1 MALTKLAI
9 LAVPL
14 LLAGPA
20 LAEEAQDFYR
30 NRTLTLV
37 VGHEAGT
44 GYDLYGRT
52 LARHIGR
59 HIPGE
64 PGLVVQN
71 MPGAG
76 GLNAAN
82 WLFNVAPRDGSVIML
97 VAADP
102 LFEPLFGGSTARL
115 DPVGFTWIGN
125 LDESPATCDVAAASG
140 IAKVEDLLARD
151 AVFGATGA
159 TSAVS
164 TFAVGLKSLLGAR
177 LKIVQGYKGTADIKL
192 ALERGEIAG
201 ACGMSLSTLKTQWKD
216 AIAAG
221 SIRTILQFGPQRHAE
236 LAQVPTI
243 YEFAHSDD
251 DRAVFDLAFGR
262 HILGRPVMAPP
273 AVPPARAA
281 ALRQAF
287 AATVQDAQFLA
298 ETGKLGL
305 PVDASSGEAVTAMIR
320 KFFAYPKPL
329 VERAAAA
336 IKEK

>member
-1 MALTKLAI
+1 MSLRKGAMLA
-9 LAVPL
+9 AL

-20 LAEEAQDFYR
+20 LAEEPQDFYR
-30 NRTLTLV
+30 GRTLTLV

-64 PGLVVQN
+64 PALIVQN
-71 MPGAG
+71 MQGAG

-82 WLFNVAPRDGSVIML
+82 WLYNVAPRDGSVLML

-102 LFEPLFGGSTARL
+102 LFEPLFGGGTARL

-125 LDESPATCDVAAASG
+125 LDESPATCDVAASSG
-140 IAKVEDLLARD
+140 IAKVEDLLARE

-164 TFAVGLKSLLGAR
+164 TFAVGVKSLLGAR
-177 LKIVQGYKGTADIKL
+177 LKIVQGYKGTANLKL

-216 AIAAG
+216 AIESG
-221 SIRTILQFGPQRHAE
+221 SIRPILQFGPKRAAE
-236 LAQVPTI
+236 FAQIPTV
-243 YEFAHSDD
+243 YEFARTGDE
-251 DRAVFDLAFGR
+251 RAVFDLAFGR

-273 AVPPARAA
+273 GLPAERAA
-281 ALRQAF
+281 ALRAAF
-287 AATVQDAQFLA
+287 TATVRDPDFLA
-298 ETGKLGL
+298 ETERLGL
-305 PVDASSGEAVTAMIR
+305 PVAASLGTDVEAMIR

-336 IKEK
+336 IKER

>member
-1 MALTKLAI
+1 MSLTKACALA
-9 LAVPL
+9 AL

-30 NRTLTLV
+30 GRTVTLV

-52 LARHIGR
+52 LARNIGR

-64 PGLVVQN
+64 PTLLVQN

-82 WLFNVAPRDGSVIML
+82 WLFNVAPRDGSVIMV
-97 VAADP
+97 VAADG
-102 LFEPLFGGSTARL
+102 LFEPLFGGGTVRL
-115 DPVGFTWIGN
+115 DPVGFTWLGN
-125 LDESPATCDVAAASG
+125 LDESPATCNVAASSG
-140 IAKVEDLLARD
+140 IQRFEDLLTRE
-151 AVFGATGA
+151 AVFGGTGA
-159 TSAVS
+159 ASAVS
-164 TFAVGLKSLLGAR
+164 AFAIGVKNLLGAK
-177 LKIVQGYKGTADIKL
+177 LKMVQGYKGSADVKL

-221 SIRTILQFGPQRHAE
+221 SIKTILQFGPRRHAE
-236 LAQVPTI
+236 LPSVPTI
-243 YEFAHSDD
+243 YEFAKTDD
-251 DRAVFDLAFGR
+251 DRAIFDLAFGR

-273 AVPPARAA
+273 SVPLERAA

-287 AATVQDAQFLA
+287 AATVKDREFLA
-298 ETGKLGL
+298 ETDKLGL
-305 PVDASSGEAVTAMIR
+305 PVDASSGEEVTAMIK

>member
-1 MALTKLAI
+1 MGLAKALMIA
-9 LAVPL
+9 AL
-14 LLAGPA
+14 LLSGPA
-20 LAEEAQDFYR
+20 LAEDAQDFYR
-30 NRTLTLV
+30 GRSLTLV

-64 PGLVVQN
+64 PALVVQN

-82 WLFNVAPRDGSVIML
+82 WLFNVAPRDGSVIMV
-97 VAADP
+97 VAADA
-102 LFEPLFGGSTARL
+102 LFEPLFGGGTVRL
-115 DPVGFTWIGN
+115 DPVGFTWLGN
-125 LDESPATCDVAAASG
+125 LDESPATCNVASASG
-140 IAKVEDLLARD
+140 IARFEDLRD
-151 AVFGATGA
+151 REAVFGGTGA
-159 TSAVS
+159 ASAVS
-164 TFAVGLKSLLGAR
+164 SFAVGTKNLLGAK
-177 LKIVQGYKGTADIKL
+177 LKIVQGYKGTADVKL

-221 SIRTILQFGPQRHAE
+221 TIRTILQFGPKRHAE
-236 LAQVPTI
+236 LGAVPTV
-243 YEFAHSDD
+243 YEFARNDE
-251 DRAVFDLAFGR
+251 DRALFDLAFGR

-273 AVPPARAA
+273 AVPAERAA
-281 ALRQAF
+281 ALRAAF
-287 AATVQDAQFLA
+287 AATVADREFLG
-298 ETGKLGL
+298 ETEKLGL
-305 PVDASSGEAVTAMIR
+305 PVEPSSGEAVTAMIR

>member
-1 MALTKLAI
+1 MSLEKACI
-9 LAVPL
+9 LAAL

-30 NRTLTLV
+30 GRSVTLV

-64 PGLVVQN
+64 PALTVQN

-76 GLNAAN
+76 GLNASN
-82 WLFNVAPRDGSVIML
+82 WLFNIAPRDGSVIMV

-102 LFEPLFGGSTARL
+102 LFEPLFGGGTARL
-115 DPVGFTWIGN
+115 DPVAFTWLGN
-125 LDESPATCDVAAASG
+125 LDESPATCNVGSASG
-140 IAKVEDLLARD
+140 IRRFEDLLTRE
-151 AVFGATGA
+151 AVFGGTGA
-159 TSAVS
+159 NSAVS
-164 TFAVGLKSLLGAR
+164 AFAIGVKNLLGAK
-177 LKIVQGYKGTADIKL
+177 LKMVLGYKGSADIKL

-201 ACGMSLSTLKTQWKD
+201 ACGMSLSTLQTQWKD
-216 AIAAG
+216 AIASG
-221 SIRTILQFGPQRHAE
+221 SIRTILQFGPKRHAE
-236 LAQVPTI
+236 LGAVPTI
-243 YEFAHSDD
+243 YEFARNDD
-251 DRAVFDLAFGR
+251 DRALFDLAFGR

-273 AVPPARAA
+273 VVPAERAA
-281 ALRQAF
+281 ALRAAF
-287 AATVQDAQFLA
+287 AATVRDPDFLA
-298 ETGKLGL
+298 EAQRLKL
-305 PVDASSGEAVTAMIR
+305 PVETSSGEEVTAMIR

-336 IKEK
+336 IREK